1 MSSEFGDFRS
11 VSKHRTP
18 NSQLFSHKGGTVM
31 KRASLFL
38 LVGLLL
44 VSSGVSAQE
53 IYRWT
58 DDKGV
63 AHFTDDP
70 SLIPEKYRGQVKTE
84 KMPAEAPPSPSQ
96 AQPQAV
102 PTGPASVKAA
112 HPSSGRK
119 DVLGRGEDWWKAQ
132 AKMWREKLQNAQK
145 NYETANATVQAKQK
159 EIDDAIFKPDS
170 YKRKLEAEKKVL
182 QDKANESAKQVD
194 EAKNMLETGL
204 VRQAE
209 EYLADPA
216 WVK

>member
-1 MSSEFGDFRS
+1 
-11 VSKHRTP
+11 
-18 NSQLFSHKGGTVM
+18 M

-44 VSSGVSAQE
+44 ISSVVSAQE

-70 SLIPEKYRGQVKTE
+70 SLIPEKYRGQIKTE
-84 KMPAEAPPSPSQ
+84 RIPVESSPSAPQ

-102 PTGPASVKAA
+102 PSGPPSVNAA
-112 HPSSGRK
+112 DPSSGRK

-132 AKMWREKLQNAQK
+132 AKMWKEKLQDAQK
-145 NYETANATVQAKQK
+145 NYETANAAVKTKQK

-170 YKRKLEAEKKVL
+170 YKRRLEAEKKDL
-182 QDKANESAKQVD
+182 QDKVNESAKQVD
-194 EAKNMLETGL
+194 DAKNMLETGL
-204 VRQAE
+204 TRQAE

>member
-1 MSSEFGDFRS
+1 M
-11 VSKHRTP
+11 
-18 NSQLFSHKGGTVM
+18 M

-44 VSSGVSAQE
+44 VSSVVSAQE

-84 KMPAEAPPSPSQ
+84 KMPAESPPPPSQ

-102 PTGPASVKAA
+102 PTGPPSVKAA
-112 HPSSGRK
+112 DPSSGRK
-119 DVLGRGEDWWKAQ
+119 DVLGRGEDWWKGQ

>member
-1 MSSEFGDFRS
+1 
-11 VSKHRTP
+11 
-18 NSQLFSHKGGTVM
+18 M

-112 HPSSGRK
+112 DPSSGRK